1 MASRWHRSVAVLA
14 CAGLLL
20 VACGD
25 GADDGPVQ
33 QRDRLS
39 SPDAPDTGGH
49 GGSADAPAPGEDDAA
64 EVIDQALAARA
75 TNDSAQFAALV
86 SAAAQA
92 CPDERAA
99 GRLGEVAAIAE
110 RWSSALQDGR
120 PKVQAVT
127 ENQLAQVDW
136 DALVGACAA
145 P

>member
-1 MASRWHRSVAVLA
+1 VASRWHRSVGVLA

-20 VACGD
+20 VGCGD
-25 GADDGPVQ
+25 SGSDDP
-33 QRDRLS
+33 
-39 SPDAPDTGGH
+39 PAPDG
-49 GGSADAPAPGEDDAA
+49 DDTAA
-64 EVIDQALAARA
+64 LIEQALAARA

-92 CPDERAA
+92 CPDPAAA
-99 GRLGEVAAIAE
+99 GRLDEVAAIAD

-127 ENQLAQVDW
+127 EDQLGQVDW

-145 P
+145 S

>member
-1 MASRWHRSVAVLA
+1 MPPTPEATGDPPTRRRHRR
-14 CAGLLL
+14 
-20 VACGD
+20 
-25 GADDGPVQ
+25 P
-33 QRDRLS
+33 
-39 SPDAPDTGGH
+39 
-49 GGSADAPAPGEDDAA
+49 

-92 CPDERAA
+92 CPDEGAA

-145 P
+145 A